1 MRQLAR
7 HNETVETWDGLKTR
21 SSSLLELLEL
31 ALLEGDFSLEDLLAQ
46 EASEIE
52 EILAREEINL
62 TLSGAYDERSAI
74 VSIHAGVGGTDSH
87 DWAEMLLR
95 MYARWAE
102 TEKRPVQV
110 MDMSYGDEAGIRSGT
125 LEVGGQRAYGYLGAE
140 VGDAPAGSP
149 FSLRP
154 GPSPAHLLC
163 LGGGVSRRRG

>member
-7 HNETVETWDGLKTR
+7 HNETVETWDGLKSR

-74 VSIHAGVGGTDSH
+74 VSIHAGRRRHRLPRLGGNASAH
-87 DWAEMLLR
+87 VRALGRNRE
-95 MYARWAE
+95 
-102 TEKRPVQV
+102 
-110 MDMSYGDEAGIRSGT
+110 EAG
-125 LEVGGQRAYGYLGAE
+125 A
-140 VGDAPAGSP
+140 GDGHV
-149 FSLRP
+149 LR
-154 GPSPAHLLC
+154 
-163 LGGGVSRRRG
+163 R